1 MAADACVNHT
11 VLQGMKIELKA
22 RLVQLATPD
31 PSAENARPPQ
41 IDSPDSVAGI
51 DASRSSMP
59 KDLTLRIAEPCDDL
73 PSRYTSDASDASDA
87 PSPVD
92 RGELNFGMDSSH
104 IAEFHLE
111 LGSVGGRF
119 AHPTDSNHSARDTC
133 LQRTWAALA
142 ASLVPGQRLRL
153 LHIGAGAGVEARAQ
167 PYRLLVCGQGV
178 ARDAGDAIALARRL
192 RAELQVALDVTV
204 PNLGLRDAGAAAD
217 LRPWRWPEVVSLQ
230 PAALTV
236 VAGAS
241 PSDLGRSESDNS
253 CIRLPLPAS
262 LSSQS
267 LSAGVEAL
275 ACCPSAAAIQVELT
289 PVWLKD
295 AERRSVQVLVSRLLD
310 LPLARL
316 AQAGADRDSQPV
328 TAPLVQAVESA
339 LRDWIHGSAGLQMRV
354 TVRSS
359 DAAPPPG
366 TLLRMVGDEVWQG
379 RPFSLVPAGCRHR
392 GQLGAS
398 LDLSGLLLPSQPWPP
413 LLPDPELLRVQGL
426 PMHQVRRPGSLPEAG
441 ALLGH
446 VPVAAADIPARLHDS
461 AWSRHCHVLGGSGTG
476 KTRLLLS
483 MISDRLRQPDA
494 LILLDPHG
502 DLFQAAHLACPTW
515 RDADVVSLD
524 FGDFDHAP
532 SLNLLQCTGDR
543 PDVEQTFLIHA
554 LCETFVQMYPENK
567 EAFGPMFFAY
577 LTNAARLVMGD
588 TEITATLLD
597 VPRVFSEPIFRRALV
612 ERCKNAEVRAFWRGI
627 ALRAGGEASLE
638 NVAPYIVSKF
648 VDLQHP
654 PMRAFLGQAESTID
668 LRAIMDRGGVLLVNL
683 AKGRLGARQSRFL
696 GLLLTSRILAAV
708 LSRADQPPSQRR
720 EVHLVADEF
729 GSLVASASDFD
740 SVLSEGRKYGCRVVC
755 AHQHM
760 AQLPPALAQSLL
772 TNTGSRILMRLG
784 AEDAHTMARW
794 VEPEFDA
801 QALMTLPDRHAVA
814 RMQVP
819 GGVTPPFLMHTLE
832 CPDLPDDAATQ
843 TRFEALRASSRA
855 RYCTPVAAVEREIA
869 QRRVASLPLPS
880 AAADGKKEG
889 TETTSAP
896 A

>member
-1 MAADACVNHT
+1 
-11 VLQGMKIELKA
+11 
-22 RLVQLATPD
+22 
-31 PSAENARPPQ
+31 
-41 IDSPDSVAGI
+41 
-51 DASRSSMP
+51 
-59 KDLTLRIAEPCDDL
+59 L
-73 PSRYTSDASDASDA
+73 PFWDA
-87 PSPVD
+87 PDTTEFSRPFEQGQLDLRSGIIYV
-92 RGELNFGMDSSH
+92 
-104 IAEFHLE
+104 AEFHLA
-111 LGSVGGRF
+111 LASVGGRL
-119 AHPTDSNHSARDTC
+119 AHTKDTHEGATP
-133 LQRTWAALA
+133 LRVQRTWAALA
-142 ASLVPGQRLRL
+142 ASLVVGQRLRL
-153 LHIGAGAGVEARAQ
+153 LHVAAGAGARAR

-178 ARDAGDAIALARRL
+178 ARDADEALALARRL
-192 RAELQVALDVTV
+192 RAEFQVALEVVAPD
-204 PNLGLRDAGAAAD
+204 LGLRDLDAAAD
-217 LRPWRWPEVVSLQ
+217 LLPLGWPEVASLE
-230 PAALTV
+230 PAALAV
-236 VAGAS
+236 VASASPTDPCATGSGSSAVWVPLPAGAS
-241 PSDLGRSESDNS
+241 IER
-253 CIRLPLPAS
+253 
-262 LSSQS
+262 LSSG
-267 LSAGVEAL
+267 LDAL
-275 ACCPSAAAIQVELT
+275 ACCPSAAAIQIDLI
-289 PVWLKD
+289 PVRLND
-295 AERRSVQVLVSRLLD
+295 AERRSVRLLVSRLLD

-316 AQAGADRDSQPV
+316 AQVGLDRDSQPV
-328 TAPLVQAVESA
+328 TAPMVQAAESA
-339 LRDWIHGSAGLQMRV
+339 LRDWMHGSVGLRMCV
-354 TVRSS
+354 TVRSP
-359 DAAPPPG
+359 DALKPPG
-366 TLLRMVGDEVWQG
+366 TTLWMVGDELWQG
-379 RPFSLVPAGCRHR
+379 RPFSLVSAGCRQCR
-392 GQLGAS
+392 QPGDS
-398 LDLSGLLLPSQPWPP
+398 VDLSGLLLPSQPWPP

-426 PMHQVRRPGSLPEAG
+426 PMHQVRRPDSLPETG

-446 VPVAAADIPARLHDS
+446 VPVAVADIPARLHES

-476 KTRLLLS
+476 KTRLLQS
-483 MISDRLRQPDA
+483 MISDRLRQPHS

-577 LTNAARLVMGD
+577 LTNAARLVMSD
-588 TEITATLLD
+588 TEMTATLLD
-597 VPRVFSEPIFRRALV
+597 VPRVFSEPLFRRALV

-668 LRAIMDRGGVLLVNL
+668 LRAIMDRGGVLLINL

-708 LSRADQPPSQRR
+708 LSRADQPVARR
-720 EVHLVADEF
+720 RDLHLVVDEF
-729 GSLVASASDFD
+729 GSMVASAFDFET
-740 SVLSEGRKYGCRVVC
+740 VLSEGRKYGVRAVL

-784 AEDAHTMARW
+784 AEDAQTMARW
-794 VEPEFDA
+794 VGPEFDA

-855 RYCTPVAAVEREIA
+855 RYCTPAAAVERDIA
-869 QRRVASLPLPS
+869 QRRVASLPPPS

>member
-1 MAADACVNHT
+1 MM
-11 VLQGMKIELKA
+11 QIELKSGQDQA
-22 RLVQLATPD
+22 ATSD
-31 PSAENARPPQ
+31 ESADSAVPPRIESRVSEVAISPLRPYMPEN
-41 IDSPDSVAGI
+41 
-51 DASRSSMP
+51 
-59 KDLTLRIAEPCDDL
+59 LTLRAAEPFDDL
-73 PSRYTSDASDASDA
+73 AFLYA
-87 PSPVD
+87 PSTSEGADPLEHGQVHL
-92 RGELNFGMDSSH
+92 RLGCTYV
-104 IAEFHLE
+104 AEFHLA
-111 LGSVGGRF
+111 LTSVGGQS
-119 AHPTDSNHSARDTC
+119 AHVKDARETAGGT
-133 LQRTWAALA
+133 RGHRIWAALA

-153 LHIGAGAGVEARAQ
+153 LHIGEGVEAQGR
-167 PYRLLVCGQGV
+167 PYRLLACGQGV
-178 ARDAGDAIALARRL
+178 ARDADEAIALARRL
-192 RAELQVALDVTV
+192 RAEFHVALEVV
-204 PNLGLRDAGAAAD
+204 AANLGLRSVDTSAD
-217 LRPWRWPEVVSLQ
+217 LRPWRWPEVVRLQ

-236 VAGAS
+236 VEGAS
-241 PSDLGRSESDNS
+241 PVDPGASGSGRSS
-253 CIRLPLPAS
+253 IRMPLPVAVASDS
-262 LSSQS
+262 LSS
-267 LSAGVEAL
+267 GVEAL
-275 ACCPSAAAIQVELT
+275 ASCPTAAAIQIDLI
-289 PVWLKD
+289 PVRMTD
-295 AERRSVQVLVSRLLD
+295 AARRRVQVLVSRLLD

-316 AQAGADRDSQPV
+316 AQVGADSDYQPV
-328 TAPLVQAVESA
+328 TAQTVQAIESA
-339 LRDWIHGSAGLQMRV
+339 LRDWARESVGLQMYV
-354 TVRSS
+354 TVRSP
-359 DAAPPPG
+359 DAETPPG
-366 TLLRMVGDEVWQG
+366 TVLRMVGDELWQG
-379 RPFSLVPAGCRHR
+379 RPFSLLPAGRRHSEQD
-392 GQLGAS
+392 GS
-398 LDLSGLLLPSQPWPP
+398 SVDLSGLLLPSQPWPP
-413 LLPDPELLRVQGL
+413 LLPDAELLRAQGL
-426 PMHQVRRPGSLPEAG
+426 TLHQARRPDSLPAIG
-441 ALLGH
+441 ALLGY
-446 VPVAAADIPARLHDS
+446 VPVAAADIPARLHES

-476 KTRLLLS
+476 KTRLLQS
-483 MISDRLRQPDA
+483 MISDRLRQPHA

-502 DLFQAAHLACPTW
+502 DLFQAAHLTCPTW

-532 SLNLLQCTGDR
+532 SLNLLQCAGVR

-720 EVHLVADEF
+720 EVHLVVDEF

-755 AHQHM
+755 AHQYM

-819 GGVTPPFLMHTLE
+819 GGVTSPFLMHTLA

-843 TRFEALRASSRA
+843 TRFEELRASSRA
-855 RYCTPVAAVEREIA
+855 RFCRPAAAVEGDIA
-869 QRRVASLPLPS
+869 QRRLASLPPPS
-880 AAADGKKEG
+880 AVTDGKKEG
-889 TETTSAP
+889 AETSSAS

>member
-1 MAADACVNHT
+1 MM
-11 VLQGMKIELKA
+11 QIELKA
-22 RLVQLATPD
+22 RYVEPPAPD
-31 PSAENARPPQ
+31 PSAEIAVPPQ
-41 IDSPDSVAGI
+41 IDSREIEAGI
-51 DASRSSMP
+51 HTSRSSMP
-59 KDLTLRIAEPCDDL
+59 KDLTLRIAEPFDDL
-73 PSRYTSDASDASDA
+73 QSWHARDASDA
-87 PSPVD
+87 PSSVD
-92 RGELNFGMDSSH
+92 RGQLHLGTDSSH
-104 IAEFHLE
+104 IAEFHLA

-119 AHPTDSNHSARDTC
+119 AHPTDSNQGARDTY

-153 LHIGAGAGVEARAQ
+153 LHIGKGPGVEARAQ

-178 ARDAGDAIALARRL
+178 ARDAGDALALARRL
-192 RAELQVALDVTV
+192 RVELQVALEVTA
-204 PNLGLRDAGAAAD
+204 PNLGLRDAGEAAD
-217 LRPWRWPEVVSLQ
+217 LCPWRWPEVVSMQ

-241 PSDLGRSESDNS
+241 PSDLGTSGSDS
-253 CIRLPLPAS
+253 SRVRLPLPAA
-262 LSSQS
+262 LSSQT

-275 ACCPSAAAIQVELT
+275 ACSPSAAAIQIDLT
-289 PVWLKD
+289 PVRLKD
-295 AERRSVQVLVSRLLD
+295 AERRSVQALASQLLD

-316 AQAGADRDSQPV
+316 AQAGVDRDNQPV
-328 TAPLVQAVESA
+328 TAPLVQAVESS

-354 TVRSS
+354 TVLSPDGATPS
-359 DAAPPPG
+359 G
-366 TLLRMVGDEVWQG
+366 TILRMVGDELWQG
-379 RPFSLVPAGCRHR
+379 RPFSLVPAGCVHR
-392 GQLGAS
+392 GQRGDS
-398 LDLSGLLLPSQPWPP
+398 VDLSGLLLPSQPWPP

-426 PMHQVRRPGSLPEAG
+426 PMHQVRRPDSLPETG
-441 ALLGH
+441 ALLGY
-446 VPVAAADIPARLHDS
+446 VPVAVADIPARLHES

-476 KTRLLLS
+476 KTRLLQS
-483 MISDRLRQPDA
+483 MISDRLRQPHS

-532 SLNLLQCTGDR
+532 SLNLLQCTGER

-577 LTNAARLVMGD
+577 LTNAARLVMSD
-588 TEITATLLD
+588 IEMTATLLD
-597 VPRVFSEPIFRRALV
+597 VPRVFSEPLFRRALV
-612 ERCKNAEVRAFWRGI
+612 ERCKNVEVRAFWRGI
-627 ALRAGGEASLE
+627 ALRAGGDASLE

-668 LRAIMDRGGVLLVNL
+668 LRAIMDRGGVLLINL

-708 LSRADQPPSQRR
+708 LSRADQPAAQRR
-720 EVHLVADEF
+720 DLHLVVDEF
-729 GSLVASASDFD
+729 GSMVASAFDFET
-740 SVLSEGRKYGCRVVC
+740 VLSEGRKYGVRAVL

-784 AEDAHTMARW
+784 AEDAQTMARW
-794 VEPEFDA
+794 MGPDFDA

-843 TRFEALRASSRA
+843 ARFEALRASSRA
-855 RYCTPVAAVEREIA
+855 RYCRPTAAVERDIA
-869 QRRVASLPLPS
+869 QRRVASLPPPS

-889 TETTSAP
+889 TDTASAP

>member
-11 VLQGMKIELKA
+11 VPQMKQIDLKA
-22 RLVQLATPD
+22 RHVQHATPD
-31 PSAENARPPQ
+31 PSAENAGPPQ
-41 IDSPDSVAGI
+41 IDSPDSVAGTNGL
-51 DASRSSMP
+51 RSSMP
-59 KDLTLRIAEPCDDL
+59 KDLTLRIAEPFDDL
-73 PSRYTSDASDASDA
+73 PTCDVLDA

-92 RGELNFGMDSSH
+92 RCQLNLGTDSSH
-104 IAEFHLE
+104 IAEFHLA
-111 LGSVGGRF
+111 LGSVGARF
-119 AHPTDSNHSARDTC
+119 AHPTDNNQSARDTC

-142 ASLVPGQRLRL
+142 ASLVPGQRLRI
-153 LHIGAGAGVEARAQ
+153 LHIGAGTGVEARAQ
-167 PYRLLVCGQGV
+167 PYRVLVCGQGI
-178 ARDAGDAIALARRL
+178 ARDAGDALALARRL
-192 RAELQVALDVTV
+192 RVELQVALEVTA
-204 PNLGLRDAGAAAD
+204 PTLGLRDASEAAD
-217 LRPWRWPEVVSLQ
+217 LRPWRWPEVVSMQ
-230 PAALTV
+230 PSALTV

-241 PSDLGRSESDNS
+241 SSDLGMSGPDGSS
-253 CIRLPLPAS
+253 VQLPLPAAK
-262 LSSQS
+262 SSQA
-267 LSAGVEAL
+267 LSAGIEAL
-275 ACCPSAAAIQVELT
+275 ARCPSAAAIQVELT
-289 PVWLKD
+289 PVRLED
-295 AERRSVQVLVSRLLD
+295 AERRCVQALVSRLLD

-316 AQAGADRDSQPV
+316 VQAGVDRDGQPV

-339 LRDWIHGSAGLQMRV
+339 LRDWSHGSAGLQMRV
-354 TVRSS
+354 TVRSP
-359 DAAPPPG
+359 DAAIPPG
-366 TLLRMVGDEVWQG
+366 TMLRMVGDELWQG
-379 RPFSLVPAGCRHR
+379 RPFSLVPSGCRHR
-392 GQLGAS
+392 GKLGDS
-398 LDLSGLLLPSQPWPP
+398 VDLSGLLLPSQAWPP
-413 LLPDPELLRVQGL
+413 LLPDPELLRAQGL
-426 PMHQVRRPGSLPEAG
+426 PMHQVRRPDSLPETG

-446 VPVAAADIPARLHDS
+446 VPVAAADIAARLHES

-476 KTRLLLS
+476 KTRLLQS
-483 MISDRLRQPDA
+483 MISDRLRQPHA

-532 SLNLLQCTGDR
+532 SLNLLQCAGVR

-597 VPRVFSEPIFRRALV
+597 VPRVFSEPLFRRALV

-740 SVLSEGRKYGCRVVC
+740 AVLSEGRKYGCRVVC

-784 AEDAHTMARW
+784 AEDAQTMARW

-819 GGVTPPFLMHTLE
+819 GGVTSPFLMHTLE
-832 CPDLPDDAATQ
+832 CPDLPDDSATQ

-855 RYCTPVAAVEREIA
+855 RYCRPAAAVERDIA
-869 QRRVASLPLPS
+869 QRRLASLTPPS
-880 AAADGKKEG
+880 AVADGKKEG
-889 TETTSAP
+889 AETSSA
-896 A
+896 AA

>member
-1 MAADACVNHT
+1 M
-11 VLQGMKIELKA
+11 QIELKA
-22 RLVQLATPD
+22 RHVQPETPD
-31 PSAENARPPQ
+31 PYAENAGPPQ
-41 IDSPDSVAGI
+41 IDSPDSVAGF
-51 DASRSSMP
+51 DASRSSRP
-59 KDLTLRIAEPCDDL
+59 KDLTLRIAEPFDDL
-73 PSRYTSDASDASDA
+73 PTCDASDA
-87 PSPVD
+87 PSAVD
-92 RGELNFGMDSSH
+92 RGQLNLGTDSSL
-104 IAEFHLE
+104 IAEFHLA

-119 AHPTDSNHSARDTC
+119 AHPTGDNQSAPDTC

-142 ASLVPGQRLRL
+142 ASLVPGQRLSL
-153 LHIGAGAGVEARAQ
+153 LHIGAGTGVEARVQ
-167 PYRLLVCGQGV
+167 PYRMLVCGQGI
-178 ARDAGDAIALARRL
+178 ARDAGDALALARRL
-192 RAELQVALDVTV
+192 RVELQFALEVTA
-204 PNLGLRDAGAAAD
+204 PTLGLRDAGEAAD
-217 LRPWRWPEVVSLQ
+217 LRPWRWPEVVSMQ
-230 PAALTV
+230 PSALTV

-241 PSDLGRSESDNS
+241 SSDLGISATDGSS
-253 CIRLPLPAS
+253 VQLPLPAAQ
-262 LSSQS
+262 SSQT

-275 ACCPSAAAIQVELT
+275 ACCPLAAAIQVDLT
-289 PVWLKD
+289 PVRLKD
-295 AERRSVQVLVSRLLD
+295 AERRRVQVLVSRLLD

-316 AQAGADRDSQPV
+316 AQAGVDRDSQLV
-328 TAPLVQAVESA
+328 TAPLVQAVESG

-354 TVRSS
+354 TVRTP
-359 DAAPPPG
+359 DAAIPPG
-366 TLLRMVGDEVWQG
+366 TMLRIVGDELWQG
-379 RPFSLVPAGCRHR
+379 RPFSLVPAGCRQR
-392 GQLGAS
+392 GQRGDGV
-398 LDLSGLLLPSQPWPP
+398 DLSELLLPSQPWPP
-413 LLPDPELLRVQGL
+413 LLPDPELLRVQAL
-426 PMHQVRRPGSLPEAG
+426 PMHQVRRPDSLPETG

-446 VPVAAADIPARLHDS
+446 VPVAVADIPARLHES

-476 KTRLLLS
+476 KTRLLQS
-483 MISDRLRQPDA
+483 MISDRLRQPHS

-543 PDVEQTFLIHA
+543 PDVQQTFLIHA

-577 LTNAARLVMGD
+577 LTNAARLVMSD
-588 TEITATLLD
+588 TEMMATLLD
-597 VPRVFSEPIFRRALV
+597 VPRVFSEPLFRRALV

-668 LRAIMDRGGVLLVNL
+668 LRAIMDRGGVLLINL

-708 LSRADQPPSQRR
+708 LSRADQPVARR
-720 EVHLVADEF
+720 RDLHLVVDEF
-729 GSLVASASDFD
+729 GSMVASAFDFET
-740 SVLSEGRKYGCRVVC
+740 VLSEGRKFGVRAVL
-755 AHQHM
+755 AHQYM

-784 AEDAHTMARW
+784 AEDAQTMARW
-794 VEPEFDA
+794 VGPEFNA

-843 TRFEALRASSRA
+843 MRFEALRASSRA
-855 RYCTPVAAVEREIA
+855 RYCTPVAAVERDIA
-869 QRRVASLPLPS
+869 QRRVASLPPPS

-889 TETTSAP
+889 IETTSAP